1 MIGLLSVKISGLIA
15 GLDHGILK
23 KEMGSFVPF

>member
-1 MIGLLSVKISGLIA
+1 MIGLLSVEISRLIA